1 MFLVS
6 LENGA
11 TRYTQM
17 CAVAISRISAC
28 SGLKLK
34 FFFRCDVEYEVE
46 VFSPFCNFKHV
57 WLSSVQHS
65 DSFLK
70 NFWQFFEI

>member
-17 CAVAISRISAC
+17 CAVAISLISAC
-28 SGLKLK
+28 SNTEV
-34 FFFRCDVEYEVE
+34 FSTNQACDVEY
-46 VFSPFCNFKHV
+46 
-57 WLSSVQHS
+57 
-65 DSFLK
+65 
-70 NFWQFFEI
+70 